1 MTFPQ
6 FQRRICSKKRSIM
19 SPRFLALCDIPDKN
33 YVTGDNMW
41 RTRMIN
47 SFALH
52 RVQSTLGLLR
62 KGVVS
67 GVAVASML
75 VVYAVGSISSYGV
88 AALGLT
94 GATGLALATTAQPAQ
109 AHRYRRRRRR
119 RGYRGWGWG
128 PGIYLNVDPFYRRR
142 RRRRGY
148 YRGYW

>member
-1 MTFPQ
+1 
-6 FQRRICSKKRSIM
+6 M